1 MLSAIPIDGPSR
13 NHAMP
18 TQQIKIFKGHE
29 SETTTIEHEVNE
41 WLAAHPVKVLQII
54 GNVAPQ
60 TQVPES
66 VRNTLSKTAHP
77 PSDVLLVILYE
88 QA

>member
-1 MLSAIPIDGPSR
+1 MA
-13 NHAMP
+13 

-29 SETTTIEHEVNE
+29 SETSTIEHEVNE
-41 WLAAHPVKVLQII
+41 WLANNPVKVVQII

-60 TQVPES
+60 TQVPETAKNS
-66 VRNTLSKTAHP
+66 LSRTAHP

-88 QA
+88 KA